1 VAEDYEAYINAEFVD
16 MVTNE
21 SWDFPTP
28 YWELDEQD
36 DVFPMQIQSNIFLVF
51 PTVIEAIE
59 DFIEQLKRNGDNG
72 NEYSGY

>member
-1 VAEDYEAYINAEFVD
+1 MAEDYEAYINAEFVD

-51 PTVIEAIE
+51 I
-59 DFIEQLKRNGDNG
+59 FN
-72 NEYSGY
+72 Y